1 MSPVAYITDPYLF
14 KVAVYILTFLYLQ
27 DILYIFIY
35 IVASLSRHAVNIG
48 VSALMYNI
56 GVALMYP
63 YSGNSTTGLCS
74 ISMEKNILGEM
85 KKHIYIPTNI

>member
-1 MSPVAYITDPYLF
+1 
-14 KVAVYILTFLYLQ
+14 
-27 DILYIFIY
+27 
-35 IVASLSRHAVNIG
+35 
-48 VSALMYNI
+48 MYNI

-85 KKHIYIPTNI
+85 KKHIYIHPLTFEILNCVPALVLTPQNYSYETMHA